1 MKKQKTKFQTLNELE
16 EEKRKLY
23 VSKENPQRLKEIIK
37 KLDYFYF
44 GLK

>member
-1 MKKQKTKFQTLNELE
+1 MKTKPKQPTLNELE

-37 KLDYFYF
+37 KLDLIYF
-44 GLK
+44 GIK

>member
-1 MKKQKTKFQTLNELE
+1 MKKQKTKFPTLNELE

-23 VSKENPQRLKEIIK
+23 VSKENPTRLKEIIK
-37 KLDYFYF
+37 KLDLIYF

>member
-1 MKKQKTKFQTLNELE
+1 MKSKHKQPTLNELE

-37 KLDYFYF
+37 KLDLIYY